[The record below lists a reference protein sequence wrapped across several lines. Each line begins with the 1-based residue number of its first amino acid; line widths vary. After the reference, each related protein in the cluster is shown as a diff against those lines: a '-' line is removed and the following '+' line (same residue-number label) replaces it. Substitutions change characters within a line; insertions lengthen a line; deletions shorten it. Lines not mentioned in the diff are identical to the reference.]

1 MEDTPTKNC
10 ARCGQPVNRAKD
22 SWRQEGDRI
31 VHAACPTSPE
41 LRDLPAATAA
51 LDADQP
57 QFITMAAAAKMVSVS
72 VDTIRRRIPTGDLR
86 AYRLR
91 GASEGGRQTILI
103 NRADI
108 LGLLEPYDGN
118 EPSA

>member
-31 VHAACPTSPE
+31 VHAFCPTSPE
-41 LRDLPAATAA
+41 LRDLPAATPIQE
-51 LDADQP
+51 ADP
-57 QFITMAAAAKMVSVS
+57 LQFITMAAAAKMLSVS
-72 VDTIRRRIPTGDLR
+72 VITIRRRIRAGDLR

>member
-1 MEDTPTKNC
+1 
-10 ARCGQPVNRAKD
+10 
-22 SWRQEGDRI
+22 
-31 VHAACPTSPE
+31 
-41 LRDLPAATAA
+41 
-51 LDADQP
+51 
-57 QFITMAAAAKMVSVS
+57 MVSVS
-72 VDTIRRRIPTGDLR
+72 VDTIRRRIRTGDLR

-108 LGLLEPYDGN
+108 LGLLEPYGGN

>member
-1 MEDTPTKNC
+1 MEETSTKNC
-10 ARCGQPVNRAKD
+10 ARCGQPVNRTKD
-22 SWRQEGDRI
+22 SWKQEGDQI
-31 VHAACPTSPE
+31 VHAVCPTSPE
-41 LRDLPAATAA
+41 LRDLPAATPIQE
-51 LDADQP
+51 ADP
-57 QFITMAAAAKMVSVS
+57 LQFITMAAAAKMLSVS
-72 VDTIRRRIPTGDLR
+72 VITIRRRIRAGDLR

-108 LGLLEPYDGN
+108 LGLLEPYGGN